1 MQKYIV
7 NIYQGGHEPTKTYL
21 DNRLF
26 ADVPTS
32 ISTSSQVLPGPY
44 EVLLQVV
51 VQIQLRER
59 EGPTPF
65 VSESSVN
72 SMATYGHHMPQST
85 EQWCDSHLLICGTFA
100 ANMLCGGVYFRG
112 ALAAHVF

>member
-72 SMATYGHHMPQST
+72 SMATYGHMNAP
-85 EQWCDSHLLICGTFA
+85 I
-100 ANMLCGGVYFRG
+100 
-112 ALAAHVF
+112 